1 MKRRREPIKA
11 EVGLKAF
18 VGPNRQPKRKFTCRP
33 HARCSRL
40 SQAKRSA
47 GKKNQPRDSEKY
59 PRLISS
65 ARRAP
70 LPHSS
75 QAAAQRRRL
84 LLRHDRCHR
93 HHPVL
98 PLVPPPA
105 VQARRPPAPGCGPPV
120 LGVVVGGARGG
131 AVAAR
136 GAALA
141 AGGAAVAP
149 GGVAVA
155 RRARVPPRRDC
166 RAPPPPRHGRG
177 GPLPPVRRRRSGVT
191 STLARCCGGAAAAAS
206 AGGGAQA
213 TAGGGGGGRGE
224 EGGGGGRAEGGQGEE
239 RRRRR
244 RREEDAEGGC
254 RGGGRARDAGQRCR
268 APLVLARIRVAS
280 TVSELTRHSFNLFGC
295 DGLVVVTIYKLLTA
309 IE

>member
-155 RRARVPPRRDC
+155 RRARVLLAEIAALRLRLGTVE
-166 RAPPPPRHGRG
+166 A

-206 AGGGAQA
+206 AGGGAQPPLVVEEEVEVRKEVVVVEQKA
-213 TAGGGGGGRGE
+213 AKAKSGGGDGGGRRTLRVG
-224 EGGGGGRAEGGQGEE
+224 AEG
-239 RRRRR
+239 
-244 RREEDAEGGC
+244 EDV
-254 RGGGRARDAGQRCR
+254 RAMQ
-268 APLVLARIRVAS
+268 
-280 TVSELTRHSFNLFGC
+280 VS
-295 DGLVVVTIYKLLTA
+295 VVVHLSFWLGFA
-309 IE
+309 LHQLCPS